1 MKISII
7 TISFNDKE
15 GLHRT
20 LEHVRCQSNHDYEYI
35 VIDGDSTDGSRE
47 LIEQYADIITYSVS
61 EKDNGPFDAMN
72 KGIAKASGDYC
83 IFMNSGDSFYDA
95 QVIDSF
101 IGINPTKDIYTGIA
115 AEHINGIIR
124 NWYPVEEN
132 KLSMRFFY
140 RNAISHQASFI
151 KTSLMKEMLYD
162 TNFRIISDWKFFVE
176 ALIIKNVSYCTLPF
190 IVANYMDGGIS
201 RNEEKAFAEREAAL
215 EDLFGLRVMRD
226 FHSMQ
231 YGVNEWDA
239 LAKKVDPKSKIGRLI
254 MIMTK
259 FMLNFRR

>member
-7 TISFNDKE
+7 TISFNDRD
-15 GLHRT
+15 GLYRT
-20 LEHVRCQSNHDYEYI
+20 LESVRCQLCLNYEYI
-35 VIDGDSTDGSRE
+35 VIDGASTDGSRD
-47 LIEQYADIITYSVS
+47 LIEQNSDIVNYSIS
-61 EKDNGPFDAMN
+61 ERDNGPFYAMN

-83 IFMNSGDSFYDA
+83 IFMNSGDSFYDEH
-95 QVIDSF
+95 VIDSF
-101 IGINPTKDIYTGIA
+101 IKINPIKDIYTGIA
-115 AEHINGIIR
+115 AEHIGGIIR
-124 NWYPVEEN
+124 NWYPVEEQ

-151 KTSLMKEMLYD
+151 KTSLIKDMLYD
-162 TNFRIISDWKFFVE
+162 VNYRIVSDWKFFVE

-215 EDLFGLRVMRD
+215 EELFGKRAMRD

-231 YGVNEWDA
+231 YGINEWDA
-239 LAKKVDPKSKIGRLI
+239 LAKKVDPESKIGKLI
-254 MIMTK
+254 AIVTR
-259 FMLNFRR
+259 FMLKLRM

>member
-1 MKISII
+1 MRISII
-7 TISFNDKE
+7 TINYNNVS
-15 GLHRT
+15 GLLQT
-20 LEHVRCQSNHDYEYI
+20 LQSVKMQSSIDYEYI
-35 VIDGDSTDGSRE
+35 VIDGASTDGSKE
-47 LIEQYADIITYSVS
+47 LIEQYADIIAYYVS

-83 IFMNSGDSFYDA
+83 IFMNSGDSFYDI
-95 QVIDSF
+95 QVIDNF
-101 IGINPTKDIYTGIA
+101 IKINPTKDIYTGIA

-162 TNFRIISDWKFFVE
+162 TNYKIISDWKFFIE
-176 ALIIKNVSYCTLPF
+176 ALIIRNVSYCTLPF
-190 IVANYMDGGIS
+190 IITNYMDGGIS
-201 RNEEKAFAEREAAL
+201 RNEERAFAEREAAL
-215 EDLFGLRVMRD
+215 EDLFGKRVMRD

-231 YGVNEWDA
+231 YGVDEWDT
-239 LAKKVDPKSKIGRLI
+239 LAKKVDPRSKIGRLI

-259 FMLNFRR
+259 FLLKLRK

>member
-1 MKISII
+1 MRISII
-7 TISFNDKE
+7 TINYNNVS
-15 GLHRT
+15 GLLQT
-20 LEHVRCQSNHDYEYI
+20 LQSVKMQSSIDYEYI
-35 VIDGDSTDGSRE
+35 VIDGASTDGSRE
-47 LIEQYADIITYSVS
+47 LIEQYTDIITYSLS
-61 EKDNGPFDAMN
+61 ETDNGPFDAMN

-176 ALIIKNVSYCTLPF
+176 ALMIKNVSYCTLPF
-190 IVANYMDGGIS
+190 FVANYMDGGIS
-201 RNEEKAFAEREAAL
+201 RNEDKAFAEREAAL
-215 EDLFGLRVMRD
+215 GDLFGRRAMRD

-231 YGVNEWDA
+231 YGMNEWDA

-254 MIMTK
+254 MIVTR
-259 FMLNFRR
+259 FMLKLRK